1 MCLESNCSPYPIDG
15 ERWRWRGDLE
25 RRGELEL
32 NGKKFERFMSRDYI
46 RRIFSQS
53 GEKRIEICKS
63 CREGGD
69 ILTYRSVLDP
79 FECIRTRCFVNTRL
93 YSVYSLRVSFDDRDR
108 YLDKDRR
115 GEAARFYNR
124 GCPA

>member
-1 MCLESNCSPYPIDG
+1 MAHEFRGCVSNRIVLPILSRDG

-63 CREGGD
+63 CRREG
-69 ILTYRSVLDP
+69 IS
-79 FECIRTRCFVNTRL
+79 
-93 YSVYSLRVSFDDRDR
+93 
-108 YLDKDRR
+108 
-115 GEAARFYNR
+115 
-124 GCPA
+124 

>member
-63 CREGGD
+63 VGGRGYLN
-69 ILTYRSVLDP
+69 ISVSVRS
-79 FECIRTRCFVNTRL
+79 FR
-93 YSVYSLRVSFDDRDR
+93 VY
-108 YLDKDRR
+108 
-115 GEAARFYNR
+115 
-124 GCPA
+124 

>member
-1 MCLESNCSPYPIDG
+1 MA
-15 ERWRWRGDLE
+15 
-25 RRGELEL
+25 RRGLKYANLVGGRGYL
-32 NGKKFERFMSRDYI
+32 NI
-46 RRIFSQS
+46 
-53 GEKRIEICKS
+53 
-63 CREGGD
+63 
-69 ILTYRSVLDP
+69 SVLDP

>member
-1 MCLESNCSPYPIDG
+1 MCLESNSSPYPIDG
-15 ERWRWRGDLE
+15 ERGDLE

-63 CREGGD
+63 CRREG
-69 ILTYRSVLDP
+69 IS
-79 FECIRTRCFVNTRL
+79 
-93 YSVYSLRVSFDDRDR
+93 
-108 YLDKDRR
+108 
-115 GEAARFYNR
+115 
-124 GCPA
+124 